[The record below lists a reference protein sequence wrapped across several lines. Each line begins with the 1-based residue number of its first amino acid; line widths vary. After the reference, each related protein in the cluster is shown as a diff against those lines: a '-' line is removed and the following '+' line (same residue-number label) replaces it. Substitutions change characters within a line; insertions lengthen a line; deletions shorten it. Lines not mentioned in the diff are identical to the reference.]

1 MSKKE
6 SGWFFIFIRNQL
18 QVILQ
23 KISLSINFF
32 FKNELLNHAGA
43 AAFFFLLS
51 VTPVFLLMLIS
62 FDRYLTSYPDVSV
75 SFFAFLKS
83 INENLD
89 KDLLIKI
96 GLLNVNTAAIGIF
109 GFINLLWAAGLILT
123 SIQRGLGIIFP
134 VEKVRPQHVIN
145 FLSFIILSFF
155 LLLAI
160 LATLFSMG
168 LNFFQS
174 LLPDNLI
181 IQALFQT
188 LFSLIRRLLPF
199 LITFLVIFL
208 SYRLLPPRKPKTAS
222 SLVGALLCTLS
233 IILLHVLFSKFFNI
247 SQYNVIYGLIGSLIL
262 MILWVHFSFILFFFF
277 AEFIFVSDRI
287 DILLLERLYFFKLIN
302 NKKGKKIEKFLFS
315 HPKRI
320 FDKYAKRYNPGETL
334 FEQGDKSK
342 DIYFIFQGSISI
354 YQTIDEN
361 QQKIATL
368 KEGEVFGEM
377 AYLLG
382 EKRTA
387 TAAAETES
395 ILLVIIP
402 DIFEELLQANY
413 TFSRNLIQL
422 LSNRLRQTQFR
433 ERP

>member
-1 MSKKE
+1 MRKRE
-6 SGWFFIFIRNQL
+6 GGWFFIIIRNHL

-62 FDRYLTSYPDVSV
+62 FERYLTSYPDISV

-89 KDLLIKI
+89 KDLLVKI

-134 VEKVRPQHVIN
+134 AEKIRPQHVIN
-145 FLSFIILSFF
+145 FLSFILLGFF

-160 LATLFSMG
+160 LATLASMG

-174 LLPDNLI
+174 LLSDNLI
-181 IQALFQT
+181 IQTLFQT
-188 LFSLIRRLLPF
+188 LFSFIRRLLPF

-208 SYRLLPPRKPKTAS
+208 TYRLLPPRKPKTAS
-222 SLVGALLCTLS
+222 SLVGAFLCALS
-233 IILLHVLFSKFFNI
+233 IILLHILFSKFFNI

-262 MILWVHFSFILFFFF
+262 MVLWVHFSFILFFFF
-277 AEFIFVSDRI
+277 AEYIFVTDRI
-287 DILLLERLYFFKLIN
+287 DVLLLERLYFFKLL
-302 NKKGKKIEKFLFS
+302 NKKKEKKIGKFLFS
-315 HPKRI
+315 HPERI

-334 FEQGDKSK
+334 FAQGDESK
-342 DIYFIFQGSISI
+342 DIFFIFKGSISI
-354 YQTIDEN
+354 YQTIDEDR
-361 QQKIATL
+361 QKITTL

-377 AYLLG
+377 AYLLN
-382 EKRTA
+382 ENRTA
-387 TAAAETES
+387 TAVAETES
-395 ILLVIIP
+395 ILLVIVP
-402 DIFEELLQANY
+402 DIFEELLHANY

-433 ERP
+433 QRP